1 MSSKIIKC
9 KTCNIVISE
18 VLAFIQSKADVMD
31 DESMVRLCTT
41 AFSSE
46 EIDSAKTLLFD
57 SVSKSKQK
65 KTRRRQGKTHR
76 DIDDIITLIR
86 SCEPED
92 MPIFVAKDLYKLPP
106 VTFDHVDVTRLLKDI
121 IIIQRDLREV
131 QETYLEE
138 SNYATT
144 EQLENLKMEIAELKK
159 HIQGQNEPYVNYN
172 RGAFTLCESPECIS
186 GPMGLLQFEEGS
198 PTLAPSSGCKSA
210 GADNLNVATVCQPSL
225 SPAQHTEPQR
235 SCISLSHSVKSN
247 EVRFQIKP
255 ITSQENLNN
264 NNSIHDNEPK
274 QLTVTSF
281 ENTLKPKEPLSEHK
295 SIAEVLKNGTEH
307 KTRNEQ
313 SEWTVVQNRKQR
325 HRASAGCVGKAA
337 TEKNAKFRAAENGV
351 PLFITNVSKEASEQD
366 VAEYIQKKN

>member
-186 GPMGLLQFEEGS
+186 GPM
-198 PTLAPSSGCKSA
+198 
-210 GADNLNVATVCQPSL
+210 DYYSL
-225 SPAQHTEPQR
+225 R
-235 SCISLSHSVKSN
+235 RV
-247 EVRFQIKP
+247 VR
-255 ITSQENLNN
+255 
-264 NNSIHDNEPK
+264 
-274 QLTVTSF
+274 
-281 ENTLKPKEPLSEHK
+281 
-295 SIAEVLKNGTEH
+295 
-307 KTRNEQ
+307 R
-313 SEWTVVQNRKQR
+313 
-325 HRASAGCVGKAA
+325 
-337 TEKNAKFRAAENGV
+337 
-351 PLFITNVSKEASEQD
+351 
-366 VAEYIQKKN
+366 